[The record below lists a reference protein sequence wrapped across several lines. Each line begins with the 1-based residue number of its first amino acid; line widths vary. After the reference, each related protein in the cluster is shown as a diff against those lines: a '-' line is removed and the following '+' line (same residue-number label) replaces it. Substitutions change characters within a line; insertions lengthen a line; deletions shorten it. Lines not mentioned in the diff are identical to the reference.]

1 MHTLF
6 QLRLREMRYVMTLL
20 FVGLLAL
27 GLPADGRA
35 QVVELYDADTL
46 PPLKGRNGYIVIGVD
61 SGDTESFLV
70 ATKLVA
76 HNRKARFIGGK
87 LQTTN
92 KKFRIELAGRE
103 TGFYFAVLPPGLY
116 QITQINYPYFNLPFR
131 LSTDGSREWR
141 FFVEED
147 KVSYV
152 GQLVVA
158 RERSEDSVDVNLLN
172 RLAADYEQLTS
183 TYSGLLEQYPLAS
196 GIGIRDDFLEF
207 LATP

>member
-1 MHTLF
+1 
-6 QLRLREMRYVMTLL
+6 MRYVMTLL

-116 QITQINYPYFNLPFR
+116 QITEINYPYFNLPFR
-131 LSTDGSREWR
+131 LSSNKGFGSSARLYLGR
-141 FFVEED
+141 SRTQKRSCH
-147 KVSYV
+147 KVR
-152 GQLVVA
+152 GLG
-158 RERSEDSVDVNLLN
+158 E
-172 RLAADYEQLTS
+172 ADLFTICHDC
-183 TYSGLLEQYPLAS
+183 GPA
-196 GIGIRDDFLEF
+196 D
-207 LATP
+207 